1 MSRPA
6 RQPRHVVRA
15 LAASIVAILALSGC
29 AGDDEGEPA
38 APTMELTEVNPGAGD
53 ETARSRSDDSSSS
66 SSSSTTTAPPDDGPI
81 DLGPMPELSD
91 VEQTYADAVVDS
103 FEAEDGDHGAFFP
116 DADVECMAVRWVALI
131 GEDALVAGGMSP
143 EGFGNDGPAEMGID
157 RATAEEMVRILE
169 GCGGDLEV
177 FYEAFAAGYT
187 GSDDEDPGDAAA
199 ELLECMREAVPVADL
214 REAMITSFMGD
225 DDAGMDAIGDR
236 WLDCAPTET

>member
-6 RQPRHVVRA
+6 VPPRHIVHA
-15 LAASIVAILALSGC
+15 LAASIVAILALGGC
-29 AGDDEGEPA
+29 AGDDDGEPA
-38 APTMELTEVNPGAGD
+38 APTMDLTEVDPGAS
-53 ETARSRSDDSSSS
+53 EATATTRSDG
-66 SSSSTTTAPPDDGPI
+66 SSSTTAPADDGPI
-81 DLGPMPELSD
+81 DLGPMPELSE

-103 FEAEDGDHGAFFP
+103 FEADDGDHGAFFP

-143 EGFGNDGPAEMGID
+143 EDFGNDGPAEMGID
-157 RATAEEMVRILE
+157 RATAEGMVRIME
-169 GCGGDLEV
+169 GCGADLAV

>member
-1 MSRPA
+1 
-6 RQPRHVVRA
+6 V
-15 LAASIVAILALSGC
+15 LAAALIWLSGC

-38 APTMELTEVNPGAGD
+38 APTMELTEVDPGAS
-53 ETARSRSDDSSSS
+53 EQTATTRSDDA
-66 SSSSTTTAPPDDGPI
+66 SSTTAPADDGPI
-81 DLGPMPELSD
+81 DLGPMPELSE

-103 FEAEDGDHGAFFP
+103 FEADDGDHGAFFP

-143 EGFGNDGPAEMGID
+143 EDFGNDGPAEMGID
-157 RATAEEMVRILE
+157 RATAEGMVRIME
-169 GCGGDLEV
+169 GCGADLAV

-199 ELLECMREAVPVADL
+199 DLLECMREAVPVAEL